1 MCCGIDPSVHYLSIL
16 QDSQP
21 LRGHEKEQTEVFIS
35 KYKPILKLQITVIAR
50 ALRITVAII
59 IVITIRSVT

>member
-1 MCCGIDPSVHYLSIL
+1 MCCGIDPSVRYLSVL

-35 KYKPILKLQITVIAR
+35 KYKPILNDFKLR
-50 ALRITVAII
+50 
-59 IVITIRSVT
+59 